1 MHIHNRKHRTIPEL
15 IVPASDLIYRHKTCL
30 LKYLI
35 IIALAAQILVQII
48 TVLVRV
54 TKPELLHCLIGQLS
68 LFEILMCP
76 LSSRSTKQH
85 IKILCSL
92 FIYLKQLCAP
102 VCLPPL
108 C

>member
-15 IVPASDLIYRHKTCL
+15 IVPASDLIYRHKTGL

-48 TVLVRV
+48 AVLVRV
-54 TKPELLHCLIGQLS
+54 SKPELLHCLIGQLS
-68 LFEILMCP
+68 LFEILIRL
-76 LSSRSTKQH
+76 LSSRPPKQH

-92 FIYLKQLCAP
+92 LIYLKKLRTP
-102 VCLPPL
+102 VCFPPL
-108 C
+108 R